1 MFNIFY
7 FKVHHFLRRCK
18 FLCSIELSVVF
29 IFKNLQV
36 ETIGDAYMVVSGLP
50 VRNGNKHVE
59 EIAKMSTIILDNV
72 KIFKIRHKPNVQL
85 RARIGLHSGIYQT

>member
-1 MFNIFY
+1 
-7 FKVHHFLRRCK
+7 
-18 FLCSIELSVVF
+18 
-29 IFKNLQV
+29 
-36 ETIGDAYMVVSGLP
+36 MVVSGLP